1 MTNGVYLYCIID
13 ADNTQCLGSI
23 GLYGGEVHTLAFK
36 DLSAVV
42 SEMPFKE
49 IHPGVDE
56 INTHQKV
63 VDQSRERWA
72 TLPVRFGTLFKNS
85 EGLRQYL
92 IKSYK
97 ELKPKIIK
105 FKNKDEYGIK
115 VIFDS
120 NDLSKLKIDTD
131 GNSEIR
137 KIKKEISTASEGTS
151 YFLKL
156 RMDEAV
162 RVDALKKI
170 DEIRGDIHEQLS
182 KVAVSSSVLR
192 SDLAQIIMNSSYLI
206 DRSKKDVFD
215 LQVNKMRE
223 KYEGCG
229 ITVHSSGPWAP
240 YSFC

>member
-1 MTNGVYLYCIID
+1 MTTGVYLYCIID
-13 ADNTQCLGSI
+13 ADNAPSLGNI
-23 GLYGGEVHTLAFK
+23 GLYGKEVRAIAFK
-36 DLSAVV
+36 DLCAVI
-42 SEMPFKE
+42 SDMPFKE

-56 INTHQKV
+56 INMHQNV
-63 VDQSRERWA
+63 VDQSRGRWV

-85 EGLRQYL
+85 EGLRQYM

-97 ELKPKIIK
+97 ELRPKIRK
-105 FKNKDEYGIK
+105 FKNKDEYGVK

-120 NDLSKLKIDTD
+120 NDLSKLKMDED

-137 KIKKEISTASEGTS
+137 KIKKEMPAAGEGTS

-156 RMDEAV
+156 RMDEAMKME
-162 RVDALKKI
+162 ALRKI
-170 DEIRGDIHEQLS
+170 DEIRGDIHRQIS
-182 KVAVSSSVLR
+182 KVAVSSSILR

-206 DRSKKDVFD
+206 DRSKKDAFD
-215 LQVNKMRE
+215 SQVNKISE
-223 KYEGCG
+223 KYEAYG

>member
-13 ADNTQCLGSI
+13 ADNAPGLGSI

-36 DLSAVV
+36 DLSAVI

-63 VDQSRERWA
+63 VDQSRERWV

-85 EGLRQYL
+85 EGLRQYM

-97 ELKPKIIK
+97 ELRPKITK
-105 FKNKDEYGIK
+105 FKNKDEYGVK

-120 NDLSKLKIDTD
+120 NDLSKLKMNTD
-131 GNSEIR
+131 RNSEIR
-137 KIKKEISTASEGTS
+137 KIKKEITSAGEGTS

-156 RMDEAV
+156 RMDEAM
-162 RVDALKKI
+162 RMEALRKI
-170 DEIRGDIHEQLS
+170 DEIRGDIHRRLS
-182 KVAVSSSVLR
+182 EVADSSSVLR

-206 DRSKKDVFD
+206 DRRKKDAFD
-215 LQVNKMRE
+215 LQVNRMRE
-223 KYEGCG
+223 KYEAYG
-229 ITVHSSGPWAP
+229 IMVHSSGPWAP